1 MMPAASG
8 SLAGVPACA
17 GYTRPSMRTP
27 TPWPLLLLLACNRV
41 DTPSPAVTPPGVDGT
56 ALAEADAAPL
66 RRELFATMLGRPLGT
81 VAIVREALPGG
92 AERWTTTTT
101 MTLALD
107 DPGESAKTTEIV
119 DVSDYGPGHV
129 FLSSHETTTEDGVVE
144 SLTTRVEGRELVV
157 GIRGPS
163 HHSERR
169 LPIPADFTSDRVV
182 FDRLRAEV
190 EAGAALP
197 HAATFSS
204 FDDESQAFE
213 RNTLTLLE
221 RVRFELAG
229 TAVDAWKV
237 ESRDG
242 EDERTIAIL
251 DADGLPL
258 RIEVGIFI
266 AQVGAAAPA
275 PAGEPSKLSSY
286 LDVTGRVPARADHL
300 TVAVTV
306 DGDDAADAAVFR
318 DNAYQSVARDGGHYQ
333 LTLHA
338 VRGDGLPARTLPI
351 ADVPADIQPFL
362 APTTTSQS
370 DDPDI
375 VARARAIVGAETDAR
390 TAAVAIT
397 SWVHDHLGKRDG
409 TRGAAT
415 AVETMAAGFGDCTE
429 HAALTVAML
438 RAVGLPARNAGGLVL
453 VPGLFTSDAGYH
465 AWVEVWIGDWVA
477 LDPAL
482 GRMEVSAHYMLLGYT
497 EPGMSSGAGALS
509 RLIGRTR
516 IAVVE

>member
-1 MMPAASG
+1 
-8 SLAGVPACA
+8 
-17 GYTRPSMRTP
+17 MRTP
-27 TPWPLLLLLACNRV
+27 AAWSLLLLLACNRV
-41 DTPSPAVTPPGVDGT
+41 DTPAPAVTAPGVDGT
-56 ALAEADAAPL
+56 ALRPTDAAPL
-66 RRELFATMLGRPLGT
+66 RREMFATVLGRPLGT
-81 VAIVREALPGG
+81 VAIVREPLAGG
-92 AERWTTTTT
+92 GERWTTTTT
-101 MTLALD
+101 LTLALD
-107 DPGESAKTTEIV
+107 DPGESSKTTEIV

-129 FLSSHETTTEDGVVE
+129 FRSSEETTTEDGVVE
-144 SLTTRVEGRELVV
+144 SLTTRVDGEVLVV
-157 GIRGPS
+157 DVRGPS
-163 HHSERR
+163 HHSEHR
-169 LPIPADFTSDRVV
+169 LPIPADFTSDLLV
-182 FDRLRAEV
+182 FERLRAEV
-190 EAGAALP
+190 DAGATLP
-197 HAATFSS
+197 HGSAFSS

-229 TAVDAWKV
+229 TPVDAWKV

-242 EDERTIAIL
+242 EDERTVAVL

-258 RIEVGIFI
+258 RIEVGVFV

-275 PAGEPSKLSSY
+275 PAGEPPKLSSY
-286 LDVTGRVPARADHL
+286 LDVSGRVPTRTDHL
-300 TVAVTV
+300 KVAVSV
-306 DGDDAADAAVFR
+306 DGDDGTDAAVFR
-318 DNAYQSVARDGGHYQ
+318 DTAYQGVARDGGRYE

-338 VRGDGLPARTLPI
+338 VRGDGLAARPLPL
-351 ADVPADIQPFL
+351 ADVPVEVRPFL

-370 DDPDI
+370 DDPDL
-375 VARARAIVGAETDAR
+375 VARARAIVGAQTDAR
-390 TAAVAIT
+390 AAAIAIT
-397 SWVHDHLGKRDG
+397 AWVHEHLGKRDG

-429 HAALTVAML
+429 HAALTVALL

-465 AWVEVWIGDWVA
+465 AWVEVWLGDWVA
-477 LDPAL
+477 MDPAL
-482 GRMEVSAHYMLLGYT
+482 GNTEVSAHYMLLGYD

>member
-1 MMPAASG
+1 MRRAA
-8 SLAGVPACA
+8 
-17 GYTRPSMRTP
+17 
-27 TPWPLLLLLACNRV
+27 PWPLLLLLACNRV
-41 DTPSPAVTPPGVDGT
+41 DAPASAVTAPGIDATG
-56 ALAEADAAPL
+56 AAPADAAPH

-81 VAIVREALPGG
+81 VAIVREPLPGG
-92 AERWTTTTT
+92 GERWTTTTT
-101 MTLALD
+101 LTLALD

-144 SLTTRVEGRELVV
+144 SLTTRVDGDVLVV
-157 GIRGPS
+157 GVRGPS

-169 LPIPADFTSDRVV
+169 LPIPADFTSDLVV

-197 HAATFSS
+197 HGAAFSS

-221 RVRFELAG
+221 RVPFEQSG
-229 TAVDAWKV
+229 TPVDAWKV

-242 EDERTIAIL
+242 EGERTVAIL

-258 RIEVGIFI
+258 RIEVGVFV

-300 TVAVTV
+300 KVAVSV
-306 DGDDAADAAVFR
+306 EGDDGADAAVFR
-318 DNAYQSVARDGGHYQ
+318 DSAYQSVARDGGRYE

-338 VRGDGLPARTLPI
+338 VRGDGLPARTIPL
-351 ADVPADIQPFL
+351 ADVPADVQPFL

-370 DDPDI
+370 DDPEL
-375 VARARAIVGAETDAR
+375 VARARAIVGTETDAR

-415 AVETMAAGFGDCTE
+415 AVETMAAGYGDCTE
-429 HAALTVAML
+429 HAALTVALL

-465 AWVEVWIGDWVA
+465 AWVEVWLGDWIA

-482 GRMEVSAHYMLLGYT
+482 GRTDVSAHYMLLGYT
-497 EPGMSSGAGALS
+497 EPGMSSGSGALS